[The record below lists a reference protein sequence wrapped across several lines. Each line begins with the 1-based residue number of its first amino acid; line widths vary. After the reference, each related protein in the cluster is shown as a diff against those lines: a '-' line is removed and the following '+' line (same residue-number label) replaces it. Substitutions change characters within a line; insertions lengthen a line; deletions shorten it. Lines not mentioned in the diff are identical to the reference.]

1 MIRPTRRSLLRSA
14 AAGMAL
20 PAIARAAGTAAEI
33 SFHFPV
39 AVGGPITR
47 IIDGY
52 AADFQSENPAIKV
65 TPIYAGSYQ
74 DTLTKAQT
82 ALKANAGPQMAV
94 LLSTDV
100 FSLMDDDLIVP
111 FDTLAQNGSDQDW
124 LRSFYPAF
132 QKNGEIDGHTWG
144 VPFQRSTIVLY
155 WNKAAFQDAGL
166 DPERPPANWVEH
178 AEYAQKLT
186 RRSGGGAN
194 RWGVQIPASG
204 FAYWLFQALATEA
217 GATLANPAGTETDF
231 AAPGCA
237 EALHYWIDPAGKY
250 QAHPLGI
257 VDWGVTPRDFLEQK
271 VAMIWTTTGN
281 LSNIRTNAKFPFG
294 VAMLPAGRQRGTPTG
309 GGNFYLFKTAAAPQ
323 REAALQFLRWIS
335 SPERAAQWGI
345 DTGYIAT
352 RPDAW
357 ETARMRKYVADFPA
371 AAVARDQ
378 LHYAVAELSTHDNQR
393 VTQALNDGLQ
403 AALLG
408 RKAPEASLAEAQAT
422 AARLLRPFHR

>member
-1 MIRPTRRSLLRSA
+1 MIRTTRRSLLGTA
-14 AAGMAL
+14 AAGIAL
-20 PAIARAAGTAAEI
+20 PAIARAADTATEI
-33 SFHFPV
+33 SFYFPV

-52 AADFQSENPAIKV
+52 AADFQRENPAIKV
-65 TPIYAGSYQ
+65 MPIYAGSYQ

-111 FDTLAQNGSDQDW
+111 FDTLAQGGSDAAW
-124 LRSFYPAF
+124 LRSFYPAL

-155 WNKAAFQDAGL
+155 WNKTAFQDAGL

-186 RRSGGGAN
+186 RRSGGSVD

-231 AAPGCA
+231 AAPGCT
-237 EALHYWIDPAGKY
+237 EALRYWIDLAGKY
-250 QAHPLGI
+250 QAHPPGI
-257 VDWGVTPRDFLEQK
+257 VDWGVTPRDFLEQR

-281 LSNIRTNAKFPFG
+281 LSNIRNNAKFPFG
-294 VAMLPAGRQRGTPTG
+294 VAMLPANKQRGTPTG
-309 GGNFYLFKTAAAPQ
+309 GGNFYLFKASTVPQ

-345 DTGYIAT
+345 DTGYVAT
-352 RPDAW
+352 RLDAW
-357 ETARMRKYVADFPA
+357 ETARMRNYVADFPA

-378 LHYAVAELSTHDNQR
+378 LQYAVAELSTHDNQR
-393 VTQALNDGLQ
+393 VTQALNDGVQ

-408 RKAPEASLAEAQAT
+408 RKAPDASLAEAQAT
-422 AARLLRPFHR
+422 AAQLLRPFR